1 MRERAC
7 AGRNRK
13 VTANFGMEEDDEYFA
28 NGSQIWDGGGGS
40 TLRTVRK
47 IWEEDEE
54 GGEGFLLLAILQPLQ
69 NLLVH
74 ILFMICH
81 AMCHILCQYVV
92 QEVMCKFHRERKHH
106 QQFWPKPAR
115 YPLILARIS

>member
-7 AGRNRK
+7 AERNRK
-13 VTANFGMEEDDEYFA
+13 VTANFGMMMSTLRTVRKFGMADDYH
-28 NGSQIWDGGGGS
+28 G
-40 TLRTVRK
+40 LRTVRK
-47 IWEEDEE
+47 IWEEEE
-54 GGEGFLLLAILQPLQ
+54 EDSSWLLLQPLQ

-92 QEVMCKFHRERKHH
+92 QEVMSEFHRERKHH
-106 QQFWPKPAR
+106 QQLWPKPAR
-115 YPLILARIS
+115 YPQIGQRIS